1 VLTLRRSTS
10 ESGTRAVAEPL
21 AARGASVRCTDVRRV
36 FDNGVEALKGIDLE
50 CLPSQSVVL
59 LGPSGC
65 GKTTLLRSI
74 AGLDNLSSGCIEIGA
89 RDVTAVEPQDRGVAM
104 VFQNDGLYPDKTAFA
119 NIEFPLL
126 MARVPRAERQA
137 RVLAIARLLRIEDL
151 LDRRPNRLSGGQR
164 QRLGIGRALVR
175 TPTCCS
181 WTSRCPVW
189 MPNCALRCES
199 RSACCRD
206 ASVRR

>member
-1 VLTLRRSTS
+1 
-10 ESGTRAVAEPL
+10 
-21 AARGASVRCTDVRRV
+21 VRCTDVRRV

-74 AGLDNLSSGCIEIGA
+74 AGLDNLSTGCIEIGA